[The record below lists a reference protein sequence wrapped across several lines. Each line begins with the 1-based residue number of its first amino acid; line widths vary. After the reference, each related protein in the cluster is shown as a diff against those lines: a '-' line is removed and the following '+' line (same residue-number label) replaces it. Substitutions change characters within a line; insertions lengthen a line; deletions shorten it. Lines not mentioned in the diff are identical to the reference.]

1 MPTIYARWIWDLA
14 LIFGNN
20 LYSKREHW
28 LILTDQ
34 NWTFAPIY
42 RKSTALEANIGR

>member
-1 MPTIYARWIWDLA
+1 MPTIYGDGFGSFLSDLEI
-14 LIFGNN
+14 IFK
-20 LYSKREHW
+20 KREHW

-42 RKSTALEANIGR
+42 RKSTALESKYF